1 MRARFSISTFKAKK
15 SSLWFQLFSIY
26 LDFKVGS
33 TTTSYCLVH
42 SSETNQ
48 ETKRKCKL
56 FVSEQEKKE
65 RKVQHNLN
73 SKRRLPHIFEPGKSF
88 YSSAQIVHNVFFCP
102 ESNWSNVN
110 VTFYFLLTKKN
121 EKDTYSKSSLFVLRM
136 YPRYDERTTRKKS
149 ANADQNDN
157 ETVNARGPW
166 TLTSFFLPI
175 FQSFSWFFFL
185 SFIF

>member
-26 LDFKVGS
+26 LNFKVGS

-88 YSSAQIVHNVFFCP
+88 YSSAQIVHNVFIRP
-102 ESNWSNVN
+102 ESNWWNVN
-110 VTFYFLLTKKN
+110 VTFYFLLTKRKRHVFKVIAICIEN
-121 EKDTYSKSSLFVLRM
+121 VPSIWWAYSPKEKRM
-136 YPRYDERTTRKKS
+136 LIKMTTR
-149 ANADQNDN
+149 
-157 ETVNARGPW
+157 
-166 TLTSFFLPI
+166 L
-175 FQSFSWFFFL
+175 
-185 SFIF
+185 

>member
-121 EKDTYSKSSLFVLRM
+121 EKDTYSKLSRFVLRM
-136 YPRYDERTTRKKS
+136 YPRYDERTARKKS
-149 ANADQNDN
+149 ECWSKWQRD
-157 ETVNARGPW
+157 W
-166 TLTSFFLPI
+166 L
-175 FQSFSWFFFL
+175 
-185 SFIF
+185 